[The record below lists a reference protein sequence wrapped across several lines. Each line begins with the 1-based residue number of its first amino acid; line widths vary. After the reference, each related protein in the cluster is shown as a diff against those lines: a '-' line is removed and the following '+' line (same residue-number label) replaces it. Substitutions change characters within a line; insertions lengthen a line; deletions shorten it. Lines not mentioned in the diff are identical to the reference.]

1 MSIRPTHVVAG
12 STDLERTL
20 RFLALFGFSVVARH
34 AVPREAA
41 AALYGLDE
49 ATEEVCLVAP
59 VRPRVDTAGA
69 DAPRGRDRRAV
80 RPRSPRSRSLRP
92 RSSRDR
98 ADRSRGGRDA
108 GDDRR
113 YVMGPLQVGEVKV
126 VGPDHLALVVIA
138 VNRRRPSLLDA
149 DLARQHSEVHA
160 AVWAADGLDEAL
172 RFWRDEA
179 GMQVVLDATV
189 REPAIAAFMHLPRPD
204 TPLRLVVMAGVDGG
218 APRFE
223 LITFPEDPDAV
234 VPSWPLRGG
243 LHALGIDTDDLD
255 ATRAALPSVA
265 WRDVAGPW
273 PTGGA
278 RSLAPRPVACGLT
291 CTRRRRGRSR
301 RGHRAGRAGRGEL
314 P

>member
-1 MSIRPTHVVAG
+1 MSIRPTNVVAG

-59 VRPRVDTAGA
+59 GADRGWIRLVRTPHEAVTGGPCVRGPHAVDLYGRDLRVTAQTAREAGA
-69 DAPRGRDRRAV
+69 TPGTI
-80 RPRSPRSRSLRP
+80 
-92 RSSRDR
+92 
-98 ADRSRGGRDA
+98 GE
-108 GDDRR
+108 

-160 AVWAADGLDEAL
+160 AWWAADGLYEAL

-179 GMQVVLDATV
+179 GM
-189 REPAIAAFMHLPRPD
+189 
-204 TPLRLVVMAGVDGG
+204 
-218 APRFE
+218 
-223 LITFPEDPDAV
+223 
-234 VPSWPLRGG
+234 
-243 LHALGIDTDDLD
+243 
-255 ATRAALPSVA
+255 
-265 WRDVAGPW
+265 
-273 PTGGA
+273 
-278 RSLAPRPVACGLT
+278 
-291 CTRRRRGRSR
+291 
-301 RGHRAGRAGRGEL
+301 
-314 P
+314 